1 MKPAHISPRSSGSA
15 KPHIGA
21 LLRCAAAA
29 LALATLTSAAPPPQ
43 FDLIIRGGMVIDG
56 TGAKR
61 VRADIGIR
69 QGHIAEIGDLGAAA
83 GPSIDAKGLM
93 VAPGFINIH
102 DHADAKTLA
111 SAANMLAQ
119 GVTTEIMNADG
130 LGPIDLASQLD
141 AIARDGSAVNF
152 GGQIGLNA
160 IWKSVMDDADR
171 RATPAEIERMRALL
185 TRALDDGAWGVSS
198 GFDFAPVSR
207 AHVDDIVAILSAARD
222 RRTNF
227 PNHDRVT
234 PENGFSSLAG
244 MRETIAVAER
254 AGLMPVI
261 THVKLQ
267 GHEQGRANELFALMK
282 AAAQRGTPVAAD
294 IYPYLAGQTAL
305 EDLLISAWAQVG
317 GRPGMLARF
326 RDPAQRAEIAKAAE
340 TAMRARFGGPQGVFV
355 LAGRSELTAIMAAQ
369 KIGAGEAVIRS
380 LEANATPAILRFGS
394 EADLRL
400 LLAYPGIAIA
410 CDCGATTQTNIH
422 PRSYGTFPK
431 VLGEYVRGKRVLSL
445 ESAVAKMSGL
455 PAAIAGMAD
464 RGVLAP
470 GMAADVTLFDAERI
484 AERGSFA
491 DPARLAEG
499 VETVIVNGRI
509 VWKQGRPTG
518 ATPGAR
524 LARIQSL
531 PSRLPVDRIGPI
543 AQRVALDGKREMLTI
558 SLRAGAVRQPQ
569 GSIAI
574 MGGNGAA
581 SFRATRIGFVQTD
594 GKGWFG
600 VVGWGAKPGATA
612 TPFLLSIETRRA
624 CGGFIRIGDQ
634 IRTLGTRPTC

>member
-1 MKPAHISPRSSGSA
+1 MTSASKPFSPQLS
-15 KPHIGA
+15 A

-29 LALATLTSAAPPPQ
+29 FALATLTSAAPPAQ
-43 FDLIIRGGMVIDG
+43 FDLIIRGGTVIDG

-69 QGHIAEIGDLGAAA
+69 QGHIAEIGDLAGAT
-83 GPSIDAKGLM
+83 GSTIDAKGLI

-102 DHADAKTLA
+102 DHADAKALPI
-111 SAANMLAQ
+111 AANMLAQ

-130 LGPIDLASQLD
+130 LGPIDLAGQLD
-141 AIARDGSAVNF
+141 AMARDGSAVNF

-160 IWKSVMDDADR
+160 IWKSVMGDADR

-185 TRALDDGAWGVSS
+185 MQALADGAWGISS
-198 GFDFAPVSR
+198 GFDFAPLSR

-222 RRTNF
+222 ARTNF

-234 PENGFSSLAG
+234 PDNGFSSLSG
-244 MRETIAVAER
+244 MKETIAVAER

-267 GHEQGRANELFALMK
+267 GQEQGRAGELFALMA

-305 EDLLISAWAQVG
+305 EDLLIPAWAQVG
-317 GRPGMLARF
+317 GREGMLARF

-400 LLAYPGIAIA
+400 LLAHPGIAIA

-431 VLGEYVRGKRVLSL
+431 VLGEYARDKRVLTL
-445 ESAVAKMSGL
+445 ESAVAKMRGL

-470 GMAADVTLFDAERI
+470 GMAADITLFDPARI
-484 AERGSFA
+484 AERATFEN
-491 DPARLAEG
+491 PARLSEG
-499 VETVIVNGRI
+499 VDTVIVNGKL
-509 VWKQGRPTG
+509 VWKQGRSTG
-518 ATPGAR
+518 ETAGAR

-531 PSRLPVDRIGPI
+531 PSRLLVDRIGSI
-543 AQRVALDGKREMLTI
+543 SQRVTI
-558 SLRAGAVRQPQ
+558 GGTAQNLAVSLRAGSARSPQ

-574 MGGNGAA
+574 TEDQKA

-600 VVGWGAKPGATA
+600 VVGWGSERGAA
-612 TPFLLSIETRRA
+612 PVPFLLSLETRHA
-624 CGGFIRIGDQ
+624 LGTPTGFIRIGNELKTFDATP
-634 IRTLGTRPTC
+634 R